1 MDFCLGFFSFA
12 LVSYVF
18 VEMETTVNTFFE
30 LADSDVWGFI
40 AMIRNNAKRIHNSR
54 IFNFFIS
61 LKAIGY
67 ICTEQ

>member
-1 MDFCLGFFSFA
+1 MYL
-12 LVSYVF
+12 LKL
-18 VEMETTVNTFFE
+18 ETTVNTFFE

-54 IFNFFIS
+54 LLNFFIS

-67 ICTEQ
+67 ICNEQ

>member
-1 MDFCLGFFSFA
+1 MYLLKS
-12 LVSYVF
+12 
-18 VEMETTVNTFFE
+18 ETTVDTFFE

-40 AMIRNNAKRIHNSR
+40 AMIRNNATRIHNSR
-54 IFNFFIS
+54 LLNYVFFIS